1 MSIHR
6 LFHETVTRRAFTQ
19 RVAGAVVGGAIAT
32 NASRSG
38 IEAVLFDAFVVFDPR
53 PVGTVAEQIFPGR
66 GAELASVWRTT
77 QFQYAWL
84 RVVAKNYADF
94 RHCSE
99 DALRHA
105 AATLGLD
112 LTRAREERL
121 MQAYLELRPW
131 PEVPA
136 ALRALRAE
144 GVRLGILSNFTS
156 EMLAASIRA
165 SGLDG
170 VFDRILST
178 DQVATYKPDPRAYLL
193 GIHAFGLPRDRIAFA
208 AFAGWDAAG
217 AKLFGYPTL
226 WVNRLGAPADDL
238 GAPAP
243 DTIVRSLTELVGFVQ
258 TTHRPRAMP

>member
-1 MSIHR
+1 MSVHR
-6 LFHETVTRRAFTQ
+6 LFRDTVTRRAFTQ
-19 RVAGAVVGGAIAT
+19 HVASAFVGGAIASS
-32 NASRSG
+32 ASRPR
-38 IEAVLFDAFVVFDPR
+38 IDAVLFDAFVIFDPW
-53 PVGTVAEQIFPGR
+53 PVAALAEQIFPGR
-66 GAELASVWRTT
+66 GAELTSAWRTT

-84 RVVAKNYADF
+84 RVVAGTYADF
-94 RHCSE
+94 WRCTA

-105 AATLGLD
+105 ASMLRLD
-112 LTRAREERL
+112 LTPARHDRL

-136 ALRALRAE
+136 ALRTLRAA
-144 GVRLGILSNFTS
+144 GVRLGILSNFTPT
-156 EMLAASIRA
+156 MLASSIR
-165 SGLDG
+165 SSRLGG
-170 VFDRILST
+170 VFDRLLST
-178 DQVATYKPDPRAYLL
+178 DEVATYKPDPRAYLL
-193 GIHAFGLPRDRIAFA
+193 GLHALGLPRDRIAFA

-258 TTHRPRAMP
+258 ATHRR

>member
-1 MSIHR
+1 MPIHR
-6 LFHETVTRRAFTQ
+6 LFRETVTRRAFTQ
-19 RVAGAVVGGAIAT
+19 HVAGAFVGGAIAST
-32 NASRSG
+32 ASRPR
-38 IEAVLFDAFVVFDPR
+38 IDAVLFDAFAVFDPW
-53 PVGTVAEQIFPGR
+53 PVAALAEQIFPGR
-66 GAELASVWRTT
+66 GAELTSVWRTT

-84 RVVAKNYADF
+84 RVVARTYADF
-94 RHCSE
+94 WRCTS

-105 AATLGLD
+105 GSMLRLD
-112 LTRAREERL
+112 LTPARHDRL

-136 ALRALRAE
+136 ALRSLRDA

-156 EMLAASIRA
+156 EMLASSIRT
-165 SGLDG
+165 SRLRG
-170 VFDRILST
+170 VFDRVLST
-178 DQVATYKPDPRAYLL
+178 DDVSTYKPDPRAYML
-193 GIHAFGLPRDRIAFA
+193 GLHAFGLPRERIAFA

-243 DTIVRSLTELVGFVQ
+243 DTTVRSLTGLVHFVQ
-258 TTHRPRAMP
+258 ATH

>member
-1 MSIHR
+1 MPIDR
-6 LFHETVTRRAFTQ
+6 LLRETVTRRAFT
-19 RVAGAVVGGAIAT
+19 RHVATAVVGGAIAS
-32 NASRSG
+32 NAPGPR
-38 IEAVLFDAFVVFDPR
+38 IDAVLFDAFVVFDPG
-53 PVGTVAEQIFPGR
+53 PVAALAEQIFPGR
-66 GAELASVWRTT
+66 GAELASTWRAT

-105 AATLGLD
+105 ATTLRLD
-112 LTRAREERL
+112 LTPARQERL
-121 MQAYLELRPW
+121 MQAYFDLRPW

-136 ALRALRAE
+136 ALRALRGA
-144 GVRLGILSNFTS
+144 GVRLGILSNFTA

-170 VFDRILST
+170 VFDRVLST
-178 DQVATYKPDPRAYLL
+178 DQVSTYKPDPRAYLL
-193 GIHAFGLPRDRIAFA
+193 GIHALGLPRERIAFA

-226 WVNRLGAPADDL
+226 WVNRLGAAADEL

-258 TTHRPRAMP
+258 ATHRH